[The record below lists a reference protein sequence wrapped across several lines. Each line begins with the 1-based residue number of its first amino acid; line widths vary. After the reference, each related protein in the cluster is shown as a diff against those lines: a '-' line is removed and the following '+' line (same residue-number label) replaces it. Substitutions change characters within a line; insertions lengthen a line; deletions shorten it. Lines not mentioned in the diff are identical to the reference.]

1 MSRTAVYK
9 LSRIPALVLM
19 GLLSLCFLVFAAL
32 YIYGINA
39 VTVHTFGIES
49 GEQRILQLKEE
60 VRSLE
65 VERAHL
71 VVGSWLEQKARELN
85 LLTKGPVY
93 FIARDSTVASIIR

>member
-1 MSRTAVYK
+1 MTIISYK
-9 LSRIPALVLM
+9 FSKILIPVFA

-32 YIYGINA
+32 YIYSINGVA
-39 VTVHTFGIES
+39 MRTFGIQS
-49 GEQRILQLKEE
+49 DEQRILQLKEE

-85 LLTKGPVY
+85 LSTAGPVY
-93 FIARDSTVASIIR
+93 FVARDSSVAIDITL

>member
-9 LSRIPALVLM
+9 LSQIPISVLV

-39 VTVHTFGIES
+39 VTVHTFSIKS
-49 GEQRILQLKEE
+49 GEQHILQLKEE

-71 VVGSWLEQKARELN
+71 VVGSWLEQKAQELN
-85 LLTKGPVY
+85 LLTMGPVY
-93 FIARDSTVASIIR
+93 FVARDSAVASIIR